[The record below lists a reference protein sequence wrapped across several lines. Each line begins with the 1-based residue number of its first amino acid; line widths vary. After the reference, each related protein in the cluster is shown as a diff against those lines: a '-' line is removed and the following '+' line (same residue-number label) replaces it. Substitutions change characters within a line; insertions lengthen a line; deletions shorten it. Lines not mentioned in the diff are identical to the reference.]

1 MTRSTEELIEKPETC
16 AICHSNITG
25 VDGVQIVV
33 RTASTGDEAE
43 PIPVQVDDAVARLA
57 AMSDRAVS
65 RALNLIHTRYRDPL
79 TIDMLAREAGLSRTV
94 LRERFCRFFG
104 HPPMRYCIRWRLR
117 MAATMLTEGNH
128 TAAEVAHAVGF
139 GSEAAFNRAFSRR
152 YGAPPV
158 TWSRQRRSDSGYSG
172 FPRQV
177 VSHCSAPDG
186 ARLAWSAVGEGF
198 PLVKTANWLN
208 HLEFDWQSPVWRHW
222 LRELMQSNCLI
233 RYDERGNGLSD
244 WKVPDFSLDAF
255 VDDLEAVIDAA
266 GVEQFD
272 LLGISQ
278 GAPVA
283 IAYSLRHP
291 GRIRRMV
298 LLGGFSR
305 GWRLKLTG
313 EALARVQSLVS
324 LSRTGWGSDT
334 PAFRQMFTSLYI
346 PGGTPE
352 QLDWWNE
359 LQRVSTSP
367 ANAERLQEAIGMFD
381 VSDMLASVEVPTLVA
396 HARRDHVIPISEGRE
411 LAKNIRG
418 AKFVELDS
426 ENHVLLEHEP
436 AWLEFVRAFRS
447 FLQR

>member
-1 MTRSTEELIEKPETC
+1 
-16 AICHSNITG
+16 
-25 VDGVQIVV
+25 
-33 RTASTGDEAE
+33 
-43 PIPVQVDDAVARLA
+43 
-57 AMSDRAVS
+57 
-65 RALNLIHTRYRDPL
+65 
-79 TIDMLAREAGLSRTV
+79 
-94 LRERFCRFFG
+94 
-104 HPPMRYCIRWRLR
+104 MRYCIRWRLR
-117 MAATMLTEGNH
+117 MAATMLAEGNQ
-128 TAAEVAHAVGF
+128 TAAEVAYAVGF
-139 GSEAAFNRAFSRR
+139 GSEAAFNRAFSRH

-158 TWSRQRRSDSGYSG
+158 KWARRRRPDPLDFV

-177 VSHCSAPDG
+177 VRHCSAPDG
-186 ARLAWSAVGEGF
+186 AHLAWSAVGDGF

-208 HLEFDWQSPVWRHW
+208 HLEFDWHSPVWRHW
-222 LRELMQSNCLI
+222 LSELMRSNHLI
-233 RYDERGNGLSD
+233 RYDERGNGLSN
-244 WKVPDFSLDAF
+244 WRAPDFSLDAF

-313 EALARVQSLVS
+313 DALARVQSLVS

-352 QLDWWNE
+352 QLNWWNE

-367 ANAERLQEAIGMFD
+367 ENAERLQEAIGIFD
-381 VSDMLASVEVPTLVA
+381 VSDMLSAVEVPTLVA
-396 HARRDHVIPISEGRE
+396 HARRDHVIPFSEGRE

-418 AKFVELDS
+418 AQFVELDS

-436 AWLEFVRAFRS
+436 AWLEFVRAFRG
-447 FLQR
+447 FLQG